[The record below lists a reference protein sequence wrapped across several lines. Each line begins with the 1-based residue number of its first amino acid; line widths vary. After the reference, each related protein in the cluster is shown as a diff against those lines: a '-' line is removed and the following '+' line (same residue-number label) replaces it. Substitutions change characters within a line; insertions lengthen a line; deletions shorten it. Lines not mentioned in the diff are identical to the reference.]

1 MVKIYAI
8 QHPITLEIKYIG
20 KTERPLNIRLISHI
34 YESKFAKIKTH
45 KHNWILKCINEGIRP
60 QIILLEEC
68 EDNWQECEKK
78 WINHYG
84 LKNLTNTTEGGI
96 GGITRILTPEHRE
109 NIRTKLISKI
119 QNGEINY
126 KERAIK
132 ISKSHKGKKLSE
144 STKQKIREINLGK
157 KQSLE
162 TKIKKSKGGV
172 LQYTL
177 DGEFVA
183 EYITISEAAKAING
197 SKGTLSSACSG
208 KIKQFKGFKWK
219 YRNKDI
225 VQTQ

>member
-1 MVKIYAI
+1 
-8 QHPITLEIKYIG
+8 
-20 KTERPLNIRLISHI
+20 
-34 YESKFAKIKTH
+34 
-45 KHNWILKCINEGIRP
+45 
-60 QIILLEEC
+60 
-68 EDNWQECEKK
+68 
-78 WINHYG
+78 
-84 LKNLTNTTEGGI
+84 
-96 GGITRILTPEHRE
+96 
-109 NIRTKLISKI
+109 
-119 QNGEINY
+119 
-126 KERAIK
+126 
-132 ISKSHKGKKLSE
+132 LSE
-144 STKQKIREINLGK
+144 LTKQKIREINLGK